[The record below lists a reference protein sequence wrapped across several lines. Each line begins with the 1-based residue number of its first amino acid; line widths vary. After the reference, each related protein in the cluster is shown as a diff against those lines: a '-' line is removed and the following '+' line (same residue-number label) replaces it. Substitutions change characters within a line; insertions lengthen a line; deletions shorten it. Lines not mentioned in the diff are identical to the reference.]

1 MYQARAVN
9 DAARE
14 EKLTDRIAVG
24 GALVAIAF
32 VLANIVSYRYGRDQ
46 GIYAVVADA
55 MKQGGAPYKDA
66 WDFKPPGIFFIYW
79 LARTL
84 FGVTEHGIRIVEAAA
99 LVSMCGAF
107 AILSKRWVGSWQAGI
122 FGAACAI
129 GIHGQLEFWHTAQPE
144 SFGGVLIAWALVCA
158 TYRPDPADTH
168 ADRRQLLAWIGCGA
182 LYTAAALC
190 KPPLGGGFVISGAF
204 VLREQFLARDG
215 EPLASRLRALV
226 RPFAAFVGGAV
237 AVLSLCLA
245 YFAAKGA
252 LHDLYQTLFVFT
264 PHYTKLSFEKKWLNA
279 YVYFTIQHFL
289 VEYSSYICV
298 GVLTFLVLPKMADR
312 EREGLLHLTGVLAL
326 QLFGVALQAKFFPY
340 HYGAALP
347 LGGLVAGWGAWKL
360 WKRLSKTTVGVV
372 VFGVALYF
380 TSQGRGATRDLED
393 TYWDRCQKRMAAWLD
408 PSLRRATEDHLYSVA
423 DVNSG
428 ANRDVAAWL
437 VEHTKPEDRVY
448 IWGFEPE
455 IYDLSRRRPASR
467 YIYNVPQR
475 ATWSKETRDDLMR
488 DLDAVPPTVIV
499 VERRDVFPS
508 VTGNALDS
516 NDSMRDFP
524 KFWTYLRDR
533 YEQETRIEDFDI
545 YVKR

>member
-1 MYQARAVN
+1 MN

-14 EKLTDRIAVG
+14 EKLTDRIVI
-24 GALVAIAF
+24 GAAFAAIAF

-55 MKQGGAPYKDA
+55 MQQGGAPYKDA

-79 LARTL
+79 LARAL
-84 FGVTEHGIRIVEAAA
+84 FGVTEHGVRILEASA
-99 LVSMCGAF
+99 LASMVGAF
-107 AILSKRWVGSWQAGI
+107 ALLSKRWIGSWEAGVV
-122 FGAACAI
+122 GAACAI

-144 SFGGVLIAWALVCA
+144 SFGAVLIAWALVCA
-158 TYRPDPADTH
+158 TYRPGADDEKGPNKR
-168 ADRRQLLAWIGCGA
+168 ALAWIGCGA

-190 KPPLGGGFVISGAF
+190 KPPLGGGFVISAAF
-204 VLREQFLARDG
+204 VAREAWLARDG
-215 EPLASRLRALV
+215 EPLGERLKAAAKPV
-226 RPFAAFVGGAV
+226 VAFVAGAV
-237 AVLSLCLA
+237 VVLALCLA
-245 YFAAKGA
+245 YFSAKGA

-289 VEYSSYICV
+289 VEYSSFICV
-298 GVLTFLVLPKMADR
+298 GVLTFLVLPKVADR
-312 EREGLLHLTGVLAL
+312 EREGLLHLTGVVAL

-360 WKRLSKTTVGVV
+360 WKRLSKSTIGVV

-393 TYWDRCQKRMAAWLD
+393 TYWDRCQKRIAAWRD
-408 PSLRRATEDHLYSVA
+408 PSIRRATEDHLYSVA
-423 DVNSG
+423 DVSSG
-428 ANRDVAAWL
+428 ANRDVAEWL
-437 VEHTKPEDRVY
+437 VEHTKPDDRVY
-448 IWGFEPE
+448 VWGFEPE
-455 IYDLSRRRPASR
+455 IYDLARRKPATR

-475 ATWSKETRDDLMR
+475 ATWSRETRDDLMR
-488 DLDAVPPTVIV
+488 ELAATPPAVIV

-508 VTGNALDS
+508 VTGNGLDS

-524 KFWTYLRDR
+524 RFATFLHDR